1 MEQGAHEA
9 GVLGALTG
17 YPAAPPL
24 LSVPLRERNH
34 EKRGDVMRTY
44 EPQAHDQESS
54 LFLFA
59 DYLMLKQRKISQGQP
74 MLSSELNIIVSELYL
89 LTCYLKD

>member
-1 MEQGAHEA
+1 
-9 GVLGALTG
+9 
-17 YPAAPPL
+17 
-24 LSVPLRERNH
+24 
-34 EKRGDVMRTY
+34 MRTY